1 MSALSE
7 LTKITNKLPLE
18 VLQDVHRR
26 MADWLASGGS
36 DDDSYM
42 YQQLRYAQRFVDEE
56 VTE

>member
-42 YQQLRYAQRFVDEE
+42 YQQLRYAQRFVNEE
-56 VTE
+56 EK